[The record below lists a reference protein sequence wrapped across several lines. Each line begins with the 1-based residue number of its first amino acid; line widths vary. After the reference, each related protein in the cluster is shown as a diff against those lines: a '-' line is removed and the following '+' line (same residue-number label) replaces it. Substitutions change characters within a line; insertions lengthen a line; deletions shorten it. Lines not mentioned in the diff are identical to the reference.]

1 MYNEYNQEKNADVL
15 STVYGVLFH
24 PVDTF
29 RNANYEKPYK
39 FPLCIILFAVLFLT
53 ILGNDTWGVGF
64 FSVYMAKTINIA
76 CYWLFF
82 SFFIDIMA
90 RMFNISDKYPKL
102 LTLMAYSFIPW
113 IFLAPLK
120 LLKNFSEFTEVIA
133 TVLLLGV
140 WFWTVAL
147 QMLAISE
154 TYGLPRKNAIIILFL
169 PFIGT
174 ILYFIWLADF
184 FMKLVQLSGL

>member
-1 MYNEYNQEKNADVL
+1 MYDNTSENHTDVL
-15 STVYGVLFH
+15 GTIYGVLFH
-24 PVDTF
+24 PVETF
-29 RNANYEKPYK
+29 RSANCEKPYK

-53 ILGNDTWGVGF
+53 ILGNDSLGIGF
-64 FSVYMAKTINIA
+64 FSMYMARVINIA

-82 SFFIDIMA
+82 SFFIDLMA
-90 RMFNISDKYPKL
+90 RMFNINNKYSKL

-113 IFLAPLK
+113 IFLAPMK
-120 LLKNFSEFTEVIA
+120 LLKGFSEITEVFSM
-133 TVLLLGV
+133 VLLLGI
-140 WFWTVAL
+140 WLWTIAL

-154 TYGLPRKNAIIILFL
+154 TYEIPRKNAIIILFI

-174 ILYFIWLADF
+174 ILYFIWVADF